1 MNILVSTKC
10 RRKGNIKLLE
20 MDASLVTVAEQGNT
34 DVLSHKLSLLKT
46 QEPNRSGLFFQDKA
60 DMLH

>member
-1 MNILVSTKC
+1 
-10 RRKGNIKLLE
+10 